1 MTNKKCQHKKYYKT
15 SVNYKLTLVFSKLV
29 GRMLK
34 GQCNPKFAKYFMCS
48 QKELK
53 LHIEKQWLK
62 GMNWKNYGYKN
73 NNWNIHHIIPISFF
87 NLQDEIERYMCCQY
101 QNLQPLW
108 QNDHIKKHQNKL
120 A

>member
-1 MTNKKCQHKKYYKT
+1 MDKHKKHMI
-15 SVNYKLTLVFSKLV
+15 NCKLSTVFSKSV

-34 GQCNPKFAKYFMCS
+34 GQCKEQYIKYFMCS

-53 LHIEKQWLK
+53 LHIEKQWLR

-87 NLQDEIERYMCCQY
+87 NLQDESERYMCCQY
-101 QNLQPLW
+101 LNLQPLW
-108 QNDHIKKHQNKL
+108 QKDHINKHKNIK
-120 A
+120 